1 VEYQR
6 IWWLLVLAVFE
17 YGSMFSFLPFVGV
30 GVWVVERVWL
40 VVVVIF
46 WHTVGS

>member
-1 VEYQR
+1 VEYQW

-17 YGSMFSFLPFVGV
+17 YGSAFPSLLVGV